1 MHNMMRTG
9 WVLNVIGIV
18 IMTFMMFTIISW
30 ALGLTSEI
38 PIWALEPVLG
48 P

>member
-18 IMTFMMFTIISW
+18 IVTVAMFTIITW
-30 ALGLTSEI
+30 ALGMTPDI
-38 PIWALEPVLG
+38 PVWALEPVLG